1 MYILKF
7 DQFVNEAYVAPSGTT
22 GVPVYRGTSFKAE
35 RYIKRGTILPELQDL
50 LGQVMSGALKSL
62 TVLAEIPTQGK
73 NAPQY
78 IKDIYTE
85 MGYVESPEEDKYD
98 PETDTYMGKRD
109 KREDEP
115 EMNIFVDSEF
125 VVKDIDMAKGL
136 IIGSPYSLRHKGV
149 LVEIDP
155 EKVDEIFIK

>member
-62 TVLAEIPTQGK
+62 TVLAEITTQGK

>member
-7 DQFVNEAYVAPSGTT
+7 DQFINEAYVEPSGTT
-22 GVPVYRGTSFKAE
+22 GVPVYRGSSFKAE
-35 RYIKRGTILPELQDL
+35 RYIKRGMLLPELQDL

-78 IKDIYTE
+78 IKDIYAE

-136 IIGSPYSLRHKGV
+136 IIGSPYSLRHKGI